1 MREGLKI
8 VLLPGG
14 YYGRPV
20 FRVGWLRRIEGDE
33 YELLNARTIIRTGAY
48 AVGGFDRLREKGP
61 AGYKLS
67 EIAEEPEDVNR
78 HTIRRSGKARE
89 SAWIEHC
96 PKPNGWGAK

>member
-48 AVGGFDRLREKGP
+48 MVGGFDRLAESGP
-61 AGYKLS
+61 DGYKLS
-67 EIAEEPEDVNR
+67 PVALGPEDVNR
-78 HTIRRSGKARE
+78 HTIRRSRDADEEAWRE
-89 SAWIEHC
+89 FC
-96 PKPNGWGAK
+96 PKPKGWAK